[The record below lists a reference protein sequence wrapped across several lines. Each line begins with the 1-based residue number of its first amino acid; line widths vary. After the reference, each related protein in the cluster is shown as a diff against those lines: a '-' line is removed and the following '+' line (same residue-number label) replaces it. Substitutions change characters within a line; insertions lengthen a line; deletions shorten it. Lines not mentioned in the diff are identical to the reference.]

1 MKKIRAEFIISDQCN
16 DQLRAKIELRNVLLH
31 IINLIEHFTNNCC
44 LTSGRQH
51 TILDVNSYPVPLSSY
66 VQPTRSRLLKIF
78 HICSQ
83 IRGET
88 GGGVAKQ
95 VASST
100 AHVPL
105 HVSPI
110 FLSRKD
116 LRLDLVDILLKI
128 YAKNSVY
135 LFTSCLYLL
144 VRVFIKVMNVL
155 KASLEGNSVRL

>member
-1 MKKIRAEFIISDQCN
+1 MVISGIRNKDKCNPIYRINEGSTLFLTLTRTQFLYRAMYSRQDLDYRKFFISVRKSGGQPGGAF
-16 DQLRAKIELRNVLLH
+16 AK
-31 IINLIEHFTNNCC
+31 HF
-44 LTSGRQH
+44 
-51 TILDVNSYPVPLSSY
+51 
-66 VQPTRSRLLKIF
+66 
-78 HICSQ
+78 
-83 IRGET
+83 
-88 GGGVAKQ
+88 
-95 VASST
+95 ASST

-128 YAKNSVY
+128 YAMNSVY